1 MLGRYVAFMAVLG
14 SMARRRKPAPPAGGF
29 SASEIPEHLK
39 VFDPGHWIGGSL
51 YQREQ
56 AWRSSRREWVDK
68 YQPVG
73 LNALSE
79 ATLAPDEPLLD
90 PYSV

>member
-14 SMARRRKPAPPAGGF
+14 SMARRRQPAAPAGGF
-29 SASEIPEHLK
+29 SALDMPEHLK
-39 VFDPGHWIGGSL
+39 VFDPEHWVGGNL

-56 AWRSSRREWVDK
+56 AWKASRREWSDK
-68 YQPVG
+68 YSPIG
-73 LNALSE
+73 LSSLIE

>member
-1 MLGRYVAFMAVLG
+1 MAFMAVLG
-14 SMARRRKPAPPAGGF
+14 SMARRRQPAAPAGKF
-29 SASEIPEHLK
+29 SLADMPEDLR
-39 VFDPGHWIGGSL
+39 VFDSGHWVGGSL

-56 AWRSSRREWVDK
+56 AWRASRREWVDK

-73 LNALSE
+73 LNSLSE
-79 ATLAPDEPLLD
+79 ATLAPDEPLSD